1 MLIGSGVQI
10 GNGVDIYTT
19 MVAAQIY
26 TTSAQIFEVGVATNS
41 FTPLFAVPGTGTAPY
56 TYTIISG
63 TLPTGLAFDSSTGTV
78 YGTPTDSYGTNN
90 IVFGVIDANGFT
102 AQTTATVTY
111 TVYVRISATAYTT
124 PQYLEVG
131 VVVTPYSPL
140 IAINGTGAY
149 TYSNVGAIPAG
160 LTYSFLTGRLSGI
173 PTVASNATSTFSVQ
187 DSYNAVA
194 TTTSTVNFTVYSAIT
209 ATATTTAQ
217 ITEVGIATSFTP
229 LRATGGSG
237 TYIYYVVSGNLP
249 PGLTL
254 NSSTGL
260 VSGTPAAS
268 YSTATVI
275 FGVRDSAG
283 GQAAA
288 TSSVSYTTYSLITAT
303 ANTTAQTMEA
313 GVQISAF
320 TPLVAAGGSGS
331 YIYSVLGAPPLPAGL
346 TYNSSTGLLSGT
358 PTLGLGAI
366 TLTFTVADTVGGVA
380 TTTSAV
386 NINIYPALT
395 TTASA
400 TTVQNLDIL
409 IPMVSFNPLT
419 ATGGTGAYTYY
430 VGVGILPAGITLN
443 PTTGLLSGTPT
454 TIYSTSPVTIKVRDS
469 FVVSSTASTINFSV
483 NPTISAVATNSVS
496 QNYEVG
502 TTIVS
507 FYPLVAIGG
516 AQPYTYTASTLL
528 PDGLSLNS
536 TTGLISGTPT
546 TPTSSTNIGF
556 TVTDSL
562 GQTASTTV
570 NITFTVFA
578 VITATANNTTTRLF
592 TPNQVITPFNP
603 LTAANGSGLYTYSV
617 SDGSLPAGIS
627 LNTSTGSISG
637 TPTVTGT
644 STFTISVKD
653 SINVVA
659 ATTSGIQTVYIASP
673 ITATAN
679 PTTTQNLEV
688 GVTTTS
694 FTPLTAT
701 GGTGTYTYYI
711 SSGGLPPGLSLN
723 PTTGAVTGIPSVDT
737 VGTGGVYLVFAV
749 KDSLNNIASTVAGVS
764 YYVYAHITATSAN
777 SVAILT
783 VGKSYS
789 YSYPLL
795 AANGTGSYTYYVSSG
810 TFPGGISI
818 NSSTGVVSGT
828 PTSTYSTANV
838 VISVK
843 DSSNVVAT
851 TTGTISFTVYNTIT
865 ATASGTP
872 YGAGTIQIFDQN
884 STISPFYPLVA
895 SGGSGSYTYSL
906 SASTLP
912 TGLTLNSTTG
922 AVSGT
927 PTTAG
932 SVIVTFI
939 VTDNI
944 TGISADNNNTVY
956 FTIYSAMTAT
966 AISTAQSYI
975 IGTAITAYNPLTASG
990 GSGTYTYSYTGT
1002 IPTGLTYNAS
1012 TGVLSGT
1019 PTVIQSMSA
1028 TFSVKD
1034 NLNIVAATTST
1045 VSFNTGLGPVIVN
1058 YLVIAGGGAG
1068 GYGGPPGSTAG
1079 GGGGGGGGGYI
1090 NGSYTQNPGTVLTIT
1105 VGGGGSSS
1113 YGQGGSGNP
1122 SSLTGATT
1130 ASGGGGGGGWTPTLS
1145 TQGAGAGG
1153 SGGGGSPSYAPTYPS
1168 YSGYSP
1174 GSGGSG
1180 SQGNPGGS
1188 SGASPGGPPFPNQA
1202 YGGGG
1207 GGGGG
1212 AGGTGGNG
1220 AIGPS
1225 LSFNAGW
1232 TGAGGAGGAGRTWSF
1247 TGATL
1252 YAGGGGGGG
1261 GNYLAP
1267 GNPGPSS
1274 YGYGGSGGG
1283 QPSGSGVQG
1292 SSGGSGVVILSVPTG
1307 LYSGIKTGGVTS
1319 TPPAAPGQTVI
1330 TYTSSGT
1337 YRA

>member
-288 TSSVSYTTYSLITAT
+288 TSSVSYTTYSVITAT

-507 FYPLVAIGG
+507 FYPLVASGG

-528 PDGLSLNS
+528 PAGLSLNS

-617 SDGSLPAGIS
+617 SAGSLPAGIS

-711 SSGGLPPGLSLN
+711 SSGALPAGLSLN
-723 PTTGAVTGIPSVDT
+723 TTTGAVTGIPSVDT
-737 VGTGGVYLVFAV
+737 VGTGGGYPVFAV

-810 TFPGGISI
+810 TFPSGISI

-843 DSSNVVAT
+843 DSYNVVAT
-851 TTGTISFTVYNTIT
+851 TTGTISFTVTQIIS
-865 ATASGTP
+865 TASSTTTVSGTQNSAISSFNPFSSVSNGTTP
-872 YGAGTIQIFDQN
+872 YTYYV
-884 STISPFYPLVA
+884 S
-895 SGGSGSYTYSL
+895 SG
-906 SASTLP
+906 TLP
-912 TGLTLNSTTG
+912 TGITIDSS
-922 AVSGT
+922 SG
-927 PTTAG
+927 
-932 SVIVTFI
+932 VV
-939 VTDNI
+939 
-944 TGISADNNNTVY
+944 
-956 FTIYSAMTAT
+956 
-966 AISTAQSYI
+966 
-975 IGTAITAYNPLTASG
+975 
-990 GSGTYTYSYTGT
+990 
-1002 IPTGLTYNAS
+1002 
-1012 TGVLSGT
+1012 SGT
-1019 PTVIQSMSA
+1019 PTVIQSAASVVFAVKDANNIVSA
-1028 TFSVKD
+1028 TTAS
-1034 NLNIVAATTST
+1034 
-1045 VSFNTGLGPVIVN
+1045 VSFTVIPAPYSIN
-1058 YLVIAGGGAG
+1058 YLLVAGGGGGGSGPTNYYGGAGGGGAG
-1068 GYGGPPGSTAG
+1068 GVLTGSTTVVVGTSYPITVGGGGGSATIGNNSSFNVLTYAVGGGAG
-1079 GGGGGGGGGYI
+1079 GSNGGTNPVFPSYYAGAGFTGGAGGSGGGGGGAGINTNNLFYAPAPAIYGPASVGGGGGGSGNAQGSPGGAAGLSGYYKTLVSSANDWQGTGLGGGGGGGGY
-1090 NGSYTQNPGTVLTIT
+1090 N
-1105 VGGGGSSS
+1105 
-1113 YGQGGSGNP
+1113 
-1122 SSLTGATT
+1122 
-1130 ASGGGGGGGWTPTLS
+1130 
-1145 TQGAGAGG
+1145 
-1153 SGGGGSPSYAPTYPS
+1153 
-1168 YSGYSP
+1168 

-1180 SQGNPGGS
+1180 GAGSWPTTPNPASPTGQP
-1188 SGASPGGPPFPNQA
+1188 SPGGVSGAGGN
-1202 YGGGG
+1202 GGGG
-1207 GGGGG
+1207 Y
-1212 AGGTGGNG
+1212 TYPING
-1220 AIGPS
+1220 
-1225 LSFNAGW
+1225 LV
-1232 TGAGGAGGAGRTWSF
+1232 
-1247 TGATL
+1247 
-1252 YAGGGGGGG
+1252 YAGGGGGSSGSPPSVPGLTGAANGTGGSGIGGNGG
-1261 GNYLAP
+1261 GGAGATNR
-1267 GNPGPSS
+1267 
-1274 YGYGGSGGG
+1274 GSGGG
-1283 QPSGSGVQG
+1283 GKTLGSGG
-1292 SSGGSGVVILSVPTG
+1292 LGGSGVVVLAVPTPNYPG
-1307 LYSGIKTGGVTS
+1307 SAPGAVVS
-1319 TPPAAPGQTVI
+1319 TPPAAPGMTVL

-1337 YRA
+1337 YTA

>member
-78 YGTPTDSYGTNN
+78 YGTPTDSYDTNN
-90 IVFGVIDANGFT
+90 IVFGVIDAIGFT

-229 LRATGGSG
+229 IRATGGSG

-507 FYPLVAIGG
+507 FYPLVASGG

-528 PDGLSLNS
+528 PAGLSLNS

-617 SDGSLPAGIS
+617 SAGSLPAGIS

-659 ATTSGIQTVYIASP
+659 ATTSGIQTVYIAPP

-701 GGTGTYTYYI
+701 GGIGTYTYYI

-737 VGTGGVYLVFAV
+737 VGTGGGYPVFAV

-810 TFPGGISI
+810 TFPSGISI

-843 DSSNVVAT
+843 DSYNVVAT
-851 TTGTISFTVYNTIT
+851 TTGTISFTVTQIIS
-865 ATASGTP
+865 TASSTTTVSGTQNSAISSFNPFSSVSNGTTP
-872 YGAGTIQIFDQN
+872 YTYYASAG
-884 STISPFYPLVA
+884 
-895 SGGSGSYTYSL
+895 
-906 SASTLP
+906 TLP
-912 TGLTLNSTTG
+912 TGITIDSS
-922 AVSGT
+922 SG
-927 PTTAG
+927 
-932 SVIVTFI
+932 VV
-939 VTDNI
+939 
-944 TGISADNNNTVY
+944 
-956 FTIYSAMTAT
+956 
-966 AISTAQSYI
+966 
-975 IGTAITAYNPLTASG
+975 
-990 GSGTYTYSYTGT
+990 
-1002 IPTGLTYNAS
+1002 
-1012 TGVLSGT
+1012 SGT
-1019 PTVIQSMSA
+1019 PTVIQSAASVVFAVKDANNIVSA
-1028 TFSVKD
+1028 TTAS
-1034 NLNIVAATTST
+1034 
-1045 VSFNTGLGPVIVN
+1045 VSFTVIPAPYSIN
-1058 YLVIAGGGAG
+1058 YLLVAGGGGGGSGPTNYYGGAGGGGAG
-1068 GYGGPPGSTAG
+1068 GVLTGSTTVVVGTSYPITVGGGGGSATIGNNSSFNVLTYAVGGGAG
-1079 GGGGGGGGGYI
+1079 GSNGGTNPVFPSYYAGAGFTGGAGGSGGGGGGAGINTNNLFYAPAPAIYGPASVGGGGGGSGNAQGSPGGAAGLSGYYKTLVSSANDWQGTGLGGGGGGGGY
-1090 NGSYTQNPGTVLTIT
+1090 N
-1105 VGGGGSSS
+1105 
-1113 YGQGGSGNP
+1113 
-1122 SSLTGATT
+1122 
-1130 ASGGGGGGGWTPTLS
+1130 
-1145 TQGAGAGG
+1145 
-1153 SGGGGSPSYAPTYPS
+1153 
-1168 YSGYSP
+1168 

-1180 SQGNPGGS
+1180 GAGSWPTTPNPASPTGQP
-1188 SGASPGGPPFPNQA
+1188 SPGGVSGAGGN
-1202 YGGGG
+1202 GGGG
-1207 GGGGG
+1207 Y
-1212 AGGTGGNG
+1212 TYPING
-1220 AIGPS
+1220 
-1225 LSFNAGW
+1225 LV
-1232 TGAGGAGGAGRTWSF
+1232 
-1247 TGATL
+1247 
-1252 YAGGGGGGG
+1252 YAGGGGGSSGSPPSVPGLTGAANGTGGSGIGGNGG
-1261 GNYLAP
+1261 GGAGATNR
-1267 GNPGPSS
+1267 
-1274 YGYGGSGGG
+1274 GSGGG
-1283 QPSGSGVQG
+1283 GGTLGSGG
-1292 SSGGSGVVILSVPTG
+1292 LGGSGVVVLAVPTPNYPG
-1307 LYSGIKTGGVTS
+1307 SAPGAVVS
-1319 TPPAAPGQTVI
+1319 TPPAAPGMTVL

-1337 YRA
+1337 YTA

>member
-131 VVVTPYSPL
+131 VLVTPYSPL
-140 IAINGTGAY
+140 IAINGIGAY

-409 IPMVSFNPLT
+409 IPMVSFTPLT

-507 FYPLVAIGG
+507 FYPLVASGG

-528 PDGLSLNS
+528 PAGLSLNS

-617 SDGSLPAGIS
+617 SAGSLPAGIS

-737 VGTGGVYLVFAV
+737 VGTGGGYPVFAV

-810 TFPGGISI
+810 TFPSGISI

-843 DSSNVVAT
+843 DSSNGVAT
-851 TTGTISFTVYNTIT
+851 TTGTISFTVTQIIS
-865 ATASGTP
+865 TASSTTTVSGTQNSAISSFNPFSSVSNGTTP
-872 YGAGTIQIFDQN
+872 YTYYASAG
-884 STISPFYPLVA
+884 
-895 SGGSGSYTYSL
+895 
-906 SASTLP
+906 TLP
-912 TGLTLNSTTG
+912 TGITIDSS
-922 AVSGT
+922 SG
-927 PTTAG
+927 
-932 SVIVTFI
+932 VV
-939 VTDNI
+939 
-944 TGISADNNNTVY
+944 
-956 FTIYSAMTAT
+956 
-966 AISTAQSYI
+966 
-975 IGTAITAYNPLTASG
+975 
-990 GSGTYTYSYTGT
+990 
-1002 IPTGLTYNAS
+1002 
-1012 TGVLSGT
+1012 SGT
-1019 PTVIQSMSA
+1019 PTVIQSAASVVFA
-1028 TFSVKD
+1028 VKD
-1034 NLNIVAATTST
+1034 ANNIVSDTTAS
-1045 VSFNTGLGPVIVN
+1045 VSFTVIPAPYSIN
-1058 YLVIAGGGAG
+1058 YLLVAGGGGGGSGPTNYYGGAGGGGAG
-1068 GYGGPPGSTAG
+1068 GVLTGSTTVVVGTSYPITVGGGGGSATIGNNSSFNVLTYAVGGGAG
-1079 GGGGGGGGGYI
+1079 GSNGGTNPVFPSYYAGAGFTGGAGGSGGGGGGAGINTNNLFYAPAPAIYGPASVGGGGGGSGNAQGSPGGAAGLSGYYKTLVSSANDWQGTGLGGGGGGGGY
-1090 NGSYTQNPGTVLTIT
+1090 N
-1105 VGGGGSSS
+1105 
-1113 YGQGGSGNP
+1113 
-1122 SSLTGATT
+1122 
-1130 ASGGGGGGGWTPTLS
+1130 
-1145 TQGAGAGG
+1145 
-1153 SGGGGSPSYAPTYPS
+1153 
-1168 YSGYSP
+1168 

-1180 SQGNPGGS
+1180 GAGSWPTTPNPASPTGQP
-1188 SGASPGGPPFPNQA
+1188 SPGGVSGAGGN
-1202 YGGGG
+1202 GGGG
-1207 GGGGG
+1207 Y
-1212 AGGTGGNG
+1212 TYPING
-1220 AIGPS
+1220 
-1225 LSFNAGW
+1225 LV
-1232 TGAGGAGGAGRTWSF
+1232 
-1247 TGATL
+1247 
-1252 YAGGGGGGG
+1252 YAGGGGGSSGSPPSVPGLTGAANGTGGSGIGGNGG
-1261 GNYLAP
+1261 GGAGATNR
-1267 GNPGPSS
+1267 
-1274 YGYGGSGGG
+1274 GSGGG
-1283 QPSGSGVQG
+1283 GKALGSGG
-1292 SSGGSGVVILSVPTG
+1292 LGGSGVVVLAVPTPNYPG
-1307 LYSGIKTGGVTS
+1307 SAPGAVVS
-1319 TPPAAPGQTVI
+1319 TPPAAPGMTVL

-1337 YRA
+1337 YTA

>member
-366 TLTFTVADTVGGVA
+366 TLTFTVADTAGGVA

-507 FYPLVAIGG
+507 FYPLVASGG

-528 PDGLSLNS
+528 PAGLSLNS

-617 SDGSLPAGIS
+617 SAGSLPAGIS

-737 VGTGGVYLVFAV
+737 VGTGGGYPVFAV

-810 TFPGGISI
+810 TFPSGISI

-851 TTGTISFTVYNTIT
+851 TTGTISFTVTQIIS
-865 ATASGTP
+865 TASSTTTVSGTQNSAISSFNPFSSVSNGTTP
-872 YGAGTIQIFDQN
+872 YTYYASAG
-884 STISPFYPLVA
+884 
-895 SGGSGSYTYSL
+895 
-906 SASTLP
+906 TLP
-912 TGLTLNSTTG
+912 TGITIDSS
-922 AVSGT
+922 SG
-927 PTTAG
+927 
-932 SVIVTFI
+932 VV
-939 VTDNI
+939 
-944 TGISADNNNTVY
+944 
-956 FTIYSAMTAT
+956 
-966 AISTAQSYI
+966 
-975 IGTAITAYNPLTASG
+975 
-990 GSGTYTYSYTGT
+990 
-1002 IPTGLTYNAS
+1002 
-1012 TGVLSGT
+1012 SGT
-1019 PTVIQSMSA
+1019 PTVIQSAASVVFAVKDANNIVSA
-1028 TFSVKD
+1028 TTAS
-1034 NLNIVAATTST
+1034 
-1045 VSFNTGLGPVIVN
+1045 VSFTVIPAPYSIN
-1058 YLVIAGGGAG
+1058 YLLVAGGGGGGSGPTNYYGGAGGGGAG
-1068 GYGGPPGSTAG
+1068 GVLTGSTTVVVGTSYPITVGGGGGSATIGNNSSFNVLTYAVGGGAG
-1079 GGGGGGGGGYI
+1079 GSNGGTNPVFPSYYAGAGFTGGAGGSGGGGGGAGINTTKLFYAPAPAIYGPASVGGGGGGSGNAQGSPGGAAGLSGYYKTLVSIDNDWQSTGLGGGGGGGGY
-1090 NGSYTQNPGTVLTIT
+1090 N
-1105 VGGGGSSS
+1105 
-1113 YGQGGSGNP
+1113 
-1122 SSLTGATT
+1122 
-1130 ASGGGGGGGWTPTLS
+1130 
-1145 TQGAGAGG
+1145 
-1153 SGGGGSPSYAPTYPS
+1153 
-1168 YSGYSP
+1168 

-1180 SQGNPGGS
+1180 GAGSWPTTPNPASPTGQPS
-1188 SGASPGGPPFPNQA
+1188 SGGVSGAGGN
-1202 YGGGG
+1202 GGGG
-1207 GGGGG
+1207 Y
-1212 AGGTGGNG
+1212 TYPING
-1220 AIGPS
+1220 
-1225 LSFNAGW
+1225 LV
-1232 TGAGGAGGAGRTWSF
+1232 
-1247 TGATL
+1247 
-1252 YAGGGGGGG
+1252 YAGGGGGSSGSPPSW
-1261 GNYLAP
+1261 P
-1267 GNPGPSS
+1267 GLTGAANGT
-1274 YGYGGSGGG
+1274 GGSGIGG
-1283 QPSGSGVQG
+1283 NGGGGAGATNRGGGGGGKALGSGG
-1292 SSGGSGVVILSVPTG
+1292 LGGSGVVVLAVPTPNYPG
-1307 LYSGIKTGGVTS
+1307 SAPGAVVS
-1319 TPPAAPGQTVI
+1319 TPPAAPGMTVL
-1330 TYTSSGT
+1330 TYTRSGT
-1337 YRA
+1337 YTA

>member
-10 GNGVDIYTT
+10 GNGVDIYIT

-140 IAINGTGAY
+140 IAINGIGAY

-507 FYPLVAIGG
+507 FYPLVASGG

-528 PDGLSLNS
+528 PAGLSLNS

-617 SDGSLPAGIS
+617 SAGSLPAGIS

-711 SSGGLPPGLSLN
+711 SSGGLPPGLSLD

-737 VGTGGVYLVFAV
+737 VGTGGGYPVFAV

-810 TFPGGISI
+810 TFPSGISI

-843 DSSNVVAT
+843 DSSNGVAT
-851 TTGTISFTVYNTIT
+851 TTGTISFTVTQIIS
-865 ATASGTP
+865 TASSTTTVSGTQNSAISSFNPFSSVSNGTTP
-872 YGAGTIQIFDQN
+872 YTYYASAG
-884 STISPFYPLVA
+884 
-895 SGGSGSYTYSL
+895 
-906 SASTLP
+906 TLP
-912 TGLTLNSTTG
+912 TGITIDSS
-922 AVSGT
+922 SG
-927 PTTAG
+927 
-932 SVIVTFI
+932 VV
-939 VTDNI
+939 
-944 TGISADNNNTVY
+944 
-956 FTIYSAMTAT
+956 
-966 AISTAQSYI
+966 
-975 IGTAITAYNPLTASG
+975 
-990 GSGTYTYSYTGT
+990 
-1002 IPTGLTYNAS
+1002 
-1012 TGVLSGT
+1012 SGT
-1019 PTVIQSMSA
+1019 PTVIQSAASVVFAVKDANNIVSA
-1028 TFSVKD
+1028 TTAS
-1034 NLNIVAATTST
+1034 
-1045 VSFNTGLGPVIVN
+1045 VSFTVIPAPYSIN
-1058 YLVIAGGGAG
+1058 YLLVAGGGGGGSGPTNYYGGAGGGGAG
-1068 GYGGPPGSTAG
+1068 GVLTGSTTVVVGTSYPITVGGGGGSATIGNNSSFNVLTYAVGGGAG
-1079 GGGGGGGGGYI
+1079 GSNGGTNPVFPSYYAGAGFTGGAGGSGGGGGGAGINTNNLFYAPAPAIYGPASVGGGGGGSGNAQGSPGGAAGLSGYYKTLVSSANDWQGTGLGGGGGGGGY
-1090 NGSYTQNPGTVLTIT
+1090 N
-1105 VGGGGSSS
+1105 
-1113 YGQGGSGNP
+1113 
-1122 SSLTGATT
+1122 
-1130 ASGGGGGGGWTPTLS
+1130 
-1145 TQGAGAGG
+1145 
-1153 SGGGGSPSYAPTYPS
+1153 
-1168 YSGYSP
+1168 

-1180 SQGNPGGS
+1180 GAGSWPTTPNPASPTGQP
-1188 SGASPGGPPFPNQA
+1188 SPGGVSGAGGN
-1202 YGGGG
+1202 GGGG
-1207 GGGGG
+1207 Y
-1212 AGGTGGNG
+1212 TYPING
-1220 AIGPS
+1220 
-1225 LSFNAGW
+1225 LV
-1232 TGAGGAGGAGRTWSF
+1232 
-1247 TGATL
+1247 
-1252 YAGGGGGGG
+1252 YAGGGGGSSGSPPSVPGLTGAANGTGGSGIGGNGG
-1261 GNYLAP
+1261 GGAGATNR
-1267 GNPGPSS
+1267 
-1274 YGYGGSGGG
+1274 GSGGG
-1283 QPSGSGVQG
+1283 GKALGSGG
-1292 SSGGSGVVILSVPTG
+1292 LGGSGVVVLAVPTPNYPG
-1307 LYSGIKTGGVTS
+1307 SAPGAVVS
-1319 TPPAAPGQTVI
+1319 TPPAAPGMTVL

-1337 YRA
+1337 YTA

>member
-507 FYPLVAIGG
+507 FYPLVASGG

-528 PDGLSLNS
+528 PAGLSLNS

-617 SDGSLPAGIS
+617 SAGSLPAGIS

-737 VGTGGVYLVFAV
+737 VGTGGGYPVFAV

-810 TFPGGISI
+810 TFPSGISI

-843 DSSNVVAT
+843 DSYNVVAT
-851 TTGTISFTVYNTIT
+851 TTGTISFTVTQIIS
-865 ATASGTP
+865 TASSTTTVSGTQNSAISSFNPFSSVSNGTTP
-872 YGAGTIQIFDQN
+872 YTYYASAG
-884 STISPFYPLVA
+884 
-895 SGGSGSYTYSL
+895 
-906 SASTLP
+906 TLP
-912 TGLTLNSTTG
+912 TGITIDSS
-922 AVSGT
+922 SG
-927 PTTAG
+927 
-932 SVIVTFI
+932 VV
-939 VTDNI
+939 
-944 TGISADNNNTVY
+944 
-956 FTIYSAMTAT
+956 
-966 AISTAQSYI
+966 
-975 IGTAITAYNPLTASG
+975 
-990 GSGTYTYSYTGT
+990 
-1002 IPTGLTYNAS
+1002 
-1012 TGVLSGT
+1012 SGT
-1019 PTVIQSMSA
+1019 PTVIQSAASVVFAVKDANNIVSA
-1028 TFSVKD
+1028 TTAS
-1034 NLNIVAATTST
+1034 
-1045 VSFNTGLGPVIVN
+1045 VSFTVIPAPYSIN
-1058 YLVIAGGGAG
+1058 YLLVAGGGGGGSGPTNYYGGAGGGGGGGVLTGSTTVVVGTSYPITVGGGGGSATIGNNSSFNVLTYAVGGGAG
-1068 GYGGPPGSTAG
+1068 GSNGGTNPVFPSYYAGAGFTGGAG
-1079 GGGGGGGGGYI
+1079 GSGGGGGGAGINTNNLFYAPAPAIYGPASVGGGGGGSGNAQGSPGGAAGLSGYYKTLVSSANDWQGTGLGGGGGGGGY
-1090 NGSYTQNPGTVLTIT
+1090 N
-1105 VGGGGSSS
+1105 
-1113 YGQGGSGNP
+1113 
-1122 SSLTGATT
+1122 
-1130 ASGGGGGGGWTPTLS
+1130 
-1145 TQGAGAGG
+1145 
-1153 SGGGGSPSYAPTYPS
+1153 
-1168 YSGYSP
+1168 

-1180 SQGNPGGS
+1180 GAGSWPTTPNPASPTGQP
-1188 SGASPGGPPFPNQA
+1188 SPGGVSGAGGN
-1202 YGGGG
+1202 GGGG
-1207 GGGGG
+1207 Y
-1212 AGGTGGNG
+1212 TYPING
-1220 AIGPS
+1220 
-1225 LSFNAGW
+1225 LV
-1232 TGAGGAGGAGRTWSF
+1232 
-1247 TGATL
+1247 
-1252 YAGGGGGGG
+1252 YAGGGGGSSGSPPSVPGLTGAANGTGGSGIGGNGG
-1261 GNYLAP
+1261 GGAGATN
-1267 GNPGPSS
+1267 S
-1274 YGYGGSGGG
+1274 GSGGG
-1283 QPSGSGVQG
+1283 GKALGSGG
-1292 SSGGSGVVILSVPTG
+1292 LGGSGVVVLAVPTPNYPG
-1307 LYSGIKTGGVTS
+1307 SAPGAVVS
-1319 TPPAAPGQTVI
+1319 TPPAAPGMTVL

-1337 YRA
+1337 YTA

>member
-469 FVVSSTASTINFSV
+469 FAVSSTASTINFSV

-507 FYPLVAIGG
+507 FYPLVASGG

-528 PDGLSLNS
+528 PAGLSLNS

-603 LTAANGSGLYTYSV
+603 LTAANGLGLYTYSV
-617 SDGSLPAGIS
+617 SAGSLPAGIS

-737 VGTGGVYLVFAV
+737 VGTGGGYPVFAV

-810 TFPGGISI
+810 TFPSGISI

-851 TTGTISFTVYNTIT
+851 TTGTISFTVTQIIS
-865 ATASGTP
+865 TASSTTTVSGTQNSAISSFNPFSSVSNGTTP
-872 YGAGTIQIFDQN
+872 YTYYASAG
-884 STISPFYPLVA
+884 
-895 SGGSGSYTYSL
+895 
-906 SASTLP
+906 TLP
-912 TGLTLNSTTG
+912 TGITIDSS
-922 AVSGT
+922 SG
-927 PTTAG
+927 
-932 SVIVTFI
+932 VV
-939 VTDNI
+939 
-944 TGISADNNNTVY
+944 
-956 FTIYSAMTAT
+956 
-966 AISTAQSYI
+966 
-975 IGTAITAYNPLTASG
+975 
-990 GSGTYTYSYTGT
+990 
-1002 IPTGLTYNAS
+1002 
-1012 TGVLSGT
+1012 SGT
-1019 PTVIQSMSA
+1019 PTVIQSAASVVFAVKDANNIVSA
-1028 TFSVKD
+1028 TTAS
-1034 NLNIVAATTST
+1034 
-1045 VSFNTGLGPVIVN
+1045 VSFTVIPAPYSIN
-1058 YLVIAGGGAG
+1058 YLLVAGGGGGGSGPTNYYGGAGGGGAG
-1068 GYGGPPGSTAG
+1068 GVLTGSTTVVVGTSYPITVGGGGGSATIGNNSSFNVLTYAVGGGAG
-1079 GGGGGGGGGYI
+1079 GSNGGTNPVFPSYYAGAGFTGGAGGSGGGGGGAGINITNLFYAPAPAIYGPTSVGGGGGGSGNAQGSPGGAAGLSGYYKTLVSSANDWQGTGLGGGGGGGGY
-1090 NGSYTQNPGTVLTIT
+1090 N
-1105 VGGGGSSS
+1105 
-1113 YGQGGSGNP
+1113 
-1122 SSLTGATT
+1122 
-1130 ASGGGGGGGWTPTLS
+1130 
-1145 TQGAGAGG
+1145 
-1153 SGGGGSPSYAPTYPS
+1153 
-1168 YSGYSP
+1168 

-1180 SQGNPGGS
+1180 SAGSWPTTPNPASPTGQP
-1188 SGASPGGPPFPNQA
+1188 SPGGVSGAGGN
-1202 YGGGG
+1202 GGGG
-1207 GGGGG
+1207 Y
-1212 AGGTGGNG
+1212 TYPING
-1220 AIGPS
+1220 
-1225 LSFNAGW
+1225 LV
-1232 TGAGGAGGAGRTWSF
+1232 
-1247 TGATL
+1247 
-1252 YAGGGGGGG
+1252 YAGGGGGSSGSPPSVPGLTGAANGTGGSGIGGNGG
-1261 GNYLAP
+1261 GGAGATNR
-1267 GNPGPSS
+1267 
-1274 YGYGGSGGG
+1274 GSGGG
-1283 QPSGSGVQG
+1283 GKALGSGG
-1292 SSGGSGVVILSVPTG
+1292 LGGSGVVVLAVPTPNYPG
-1307 LYSGIKTGGVTS
+1307 SAPGAVVS
-1319 TPPAAPGQTVI
+1319 TPPAAPGMTVL

-1337 YRA
+1337 YTA

>member
-229 LRATGGSG
+229 IRATGGSG

-507 FYPLVAIGG
+507 FYPLVASGG

-528 PDGLSLNS
+528 PAGLSLNS

-617 SDGSLPAGIS
+617 SAGSLPAGIS

-659 ATTSGIQTVYIASP
+659 ATTSGIQTVYIAPP

-701 GGTGTYTYYI
+701 GGIGTYTYYI

-737 VGTGGVYLVFAV
+737 VGTGGGYPVFAV

-810 TFPGGISI
+810 TFPSGISI

-843 DSSNVVAT
+843 DSYNVVAT
-851 TTGTISFTVYNTIT
+851 TTGTISFTVTQIIS
-865 ATASGTP
+865 TASSTTTVSGTQNSAISSFNPFSSVSNGTTP
-872 YGAGTIQIFDQN
+872 YTYYASAG
-884 STISPFYPLVA
+884 
-895 SGGSGSYTYSL
+895 
-906 SASTLP
+906 TLP
-912 TGLTLNSTTG
+912 TGITIDSS
-922 AVSGT
+922 SG
-927 PTTAG
+927 
-932 SVIVTFI
+932 VV
-939 VTDNI
+939 
-944 TGISADNNNTVY
+944 
-956 FTIYSAMTAT
+956 
-966 AISTAQSYI
+966 
-975 IGTAITAYNPLTASG
+975 
-990 GSGTYTYSYTGT
+990 
-1002 IPTGLTYNAS
+1002 
-1012 TGVLSGT
+1012 SGT
-1019 PTVIQSMSA
+1019 PTVIQSAASVVFAVKDANNIVSA
-1028 TFSVKD
+1028 TTAS
-1034 NLNIVAATTST
+1034 
-1045 VSFNTGLGPVIVN
+1045 VSFTVIPAPYSIN
-1058 YLVIAGGGAG
+1058 YLLVAGGGGGGAG
-1068 GYGGPPGSTAG
+1068 GVLTGSTTVVVGTSYPITVGGGGGSATIGNNSSFNVLTYAVGGGAG
-1079 GGGGGGGGGYI
+1079 GSNGGTNPVFPSYYAGAGFTGGAGGSGGGGGGAGINTNNLFYAPAPAIYGPASVGGGGGGSGNAQGSPGGAAGLSGYYKTLVSSANDWQGTGLGGGGGGGGY
-1090 NGSYTQNPGTVLTIT
+1090 N
-1105 VGGGGSSS
+1105 
-1113 YGQGGSGNP
+1113 
-1122 SSLTGATT
+1122 
-1130 ASGGGGGGGWTPTLS
+1130 
-1145 TQGAGAGG
+1145 
-1153 SGGGGSPSYAPTYPS
+1153 
-1168 YSGYSP
+1168 

-1180 SQGNPGGS
+1180 GAGSWPTTPNPASPTGQP
-1188 SGASPGGPPFPNQA
+1188 SPGGVSGAGGN
-1202 YGGGG
+1202 GGGG
-1207 GGGGG
+1207 Y
-1212 AGGTGGNG
+1212 TYPING
-1220 AIGPS
+1220 
-1225 LSFNAGW
+1225 LV
-1232 TGAGGAGGAGRTWSF
+1232 
-1247 TGATL
+1247 
-1252 YAGGGGGGG
+1252 YAGGGGGSSGSPPSVPGLTGAANGTGGSGIGGNGG
-1261 GNYLAP
+1261 GGAGATNR
-1267 GNPGPSS
+1267 
-1274 YGYGGSGGG
+1274 GSGGG
-1283 QPSGSGVQG
+1283 GGTLGSGG
-1292 SSGGSGVVILSVPTG
+1292 LGGSGVVVLAVPTPNYPG
-1307 LYSGIKTGGVTS
+1307 SAPGAVVS
-1319 TPPAAPGQTVI
+1319 TPPAAPGMTVL

-1337 YRA
+1337 YTA